1 MIGARKGPGVAL
13 GTPNKVQNGT
23 NKEQNWG
30 LRTKMGPF
38 WVLSFMN
45 NENISSKYKFK
56 TKGADL
62 FTPPPNFIA
71 QMRL

>member
-1 MIGARKGPGVAL
+1 MAWRNNKDQD
-13 GTPNKVQNGT
+13 GTN